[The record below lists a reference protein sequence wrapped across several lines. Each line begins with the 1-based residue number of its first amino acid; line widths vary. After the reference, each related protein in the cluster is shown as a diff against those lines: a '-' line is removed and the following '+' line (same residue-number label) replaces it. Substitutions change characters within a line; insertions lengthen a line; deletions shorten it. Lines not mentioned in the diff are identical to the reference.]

1 MPLKNILGEMLAEKT
16 KPVCKWLSDDYDEIC
31 VNVDSPYVADF
42 CPCVDLPRC
51 CVHFEEREVT
61 EDGTFQNDR

>member
-1 MPLKNILGEMLAEKT
+1 MKNKK

-31 VNVDSPYVADF
+31 VNADSPYVADF

-51 CVHFEEREVT
+51 CVHFEQQEEKNNGNN
-61 EDGTFQNDR
+61 ESDA

>member
-1 MPLKNILGEMLAEKT
+1 MPLKNILGEILVEKK

-42 CPCVDLPRC
+42 CPCIDHPRC

-61 EDGTFQNDR
+61 KDESSR

>member
-1 MPLKNILGEMLAEKT
+1 MKSKE

-31 VNVDSPYVADF
+31 VNADSPYVADF

-51 CVHFEEREVT
+51 CVYFEEKE
-61 EDGTFQNDR
+61 ENEK